1 MVIMQ
6 CGNVCLLIGATFV
19 KKNSLPSALPKAF
32 LVFAQRFVY
41 LGDLWSFLTVS

>member
-32 LVFAQRFVY
+32 FVLPKDLY
-41 LGDLWSFLTVS
+41 FCGISGDFLTVS